1 MKNTNR
7 NIKDTNLNNK
17 GETSQN
23 ILAGIVIV
31 LLIVILYGVYNHY
44 NNQPADIQQES
55 AILMDERQNIS
66 VDSVDG
72 KSIDL
77 QSVKI
82 ERKSSF
88 DNSEENPAFPAIKK
102 QVNKSETELESANTN
117 AVPDTEPGYI
127 VGAIVGSDD
136 GEEIL
141 VIVG

>member
-1 MKNTNR
+1 MKNIT
-7 NIKDTNLNNK
+7 LNNR
-17 GETSQN
+17 GEASQN
-23 ILAGIVIV
+23 ILIGLIIV

-102 QVNKSETELESANTN
+102 QVSKSETESEIANTN
-117 AVPDTEPGYI
+117 VVPDTEPGYI
-127 VGAIVGSDD
+127 VGAIVGSED